1 VDFSKVKHTSKGSK
15 NTSKDLEH
23 VDFSK
28 VKHTSKGSKNTS
40 KDLEHVD
47 FSKVKHT
54 SKDLEQERDL
64 SNGLARMRSIRAS
77 FTTVIIH
84 VKRLKEHTLM
94 KKSKNLA

>member
-1 VDFSKVKHTSKGSK
+1 
-15 NTSKDLEH
+15 

-64 SNGLARMRSIRAS
+64 SNGLAGLGSIRGGV
-77 FTTVIIH
+77 TTVILQ